1 MNAKAKPSHRTW
13 VDPDDAPEL
22 TDEWIEQ
29 AELRDGDKIVR
40 HGRRVDSAKTPTTKC
55 PTHSALLERR
65 AGGLAQDASGGR
77 VRGLGFDPR
86 GDARKQAGME

>member
-1 MNAKAKPSHRTW
+1 MNAKTKPSHRTW

-40 HGRRVDSAKTPTTKC
+40 RRSP
-55 PTHSALLERR
+55 RR
-65 AGGLAQDASGGR
+65 QRENTDDEVSDAFR
-77 VRGLGFDPR
+77 IT
-86 GDARKQAGME
+86 

>member
-40 HGRRVDSAKTPTTKC
+40 RRSP
-55 PTHSALLERR
+55 RR
-65 AGGLAQDASGGR
+65 QRENSDPNEVSDAFR
-77 VRGLGFDPR
+77 IT
-86 GDARKQAGME
+86 